1 MKTLEHVFT
10 HSRGQCSVRKS
21 GDFLYLF
28 GAIVGDFVQTKY
40 PIIK

>member
-10 HSRGQCSVRKS
+10 HSRGQCSVYKS

-28 GAIVGDFVQTKY
+28 GATVGGFVQTKY